1 MTESE
6 FNIGKELLKSI
17 KKAEG
22 ILESL
27 AKMKN
32 AIKEKDFRAG
42 LIAFVDDDE
51 QGEICFSQ
59 NDKKIYIEIIDKLI
73 QEEERIISSLKEQ
86 FEKL

>member
-6 FNIGKELLKSI
+6 FNIGKELLKNI
-17 KKAEG
+17 NKAEHT
-22 ILESL
+22 LETL

-32 AIKEKDFRAG
+32 AIKERDFRAN

-51 QGEICFSQ
+51 QGEICFTQ
-59 NDKKIYIEIIDKLI
+59 NDKKIFTEIIDKLI
-73 QEEERIISSLKEQ
+73 QEEERIASSLKKQ

>member
-17 KKAEG
+17 KKAED

-27 AKMKN
+27 AKMKS
-32 AIKEKDFRAG
+32 ATKEKNFRAG
-42 LIAFVDDDE
+42 LVAFIDDDE
-51 QGEICFSQ
+51 QGEICFTQ
-59 NDKKIYIEIIDKLI
+59 NDKKIFTEIMDKLI

-86 FEKL
+86 FDKL